1 MQFKCSYILDVIA
14 NQISTFEGLKIE
26 EAQKENHNCEVLK
39 IKGLLKQLAAFNVD
53 GECFNKTFEYKNLN
67 PILSTVNNII
77 TRGLPTK
84 APVYIEEELA
94 TVIGIT
100 QRDNEKKSEINF
112 KENNY
117 KIEKDT
123 IFELLHIVYPKLN
136 IERDKYI
143 GNLANGGEWKF
154 INETLNKSPFIKQ
167 VLQSQRPFK
176 TINPILGGGRTVDFC
191 FEIPYLHKSYVTEVD
206 GRVVFDVC
214 KYTYYITS
222 HYMYS
227 L

>member
-39 IKGLLKQLAAFNVD
+39 IRGLLKQLAAFNVD

-100 QRDNEKKSEINF
+100 QRDNEKKSEICR
-112 KENNY
+112 
-117 KIEKDT
+117 IESSLAHDHSEWCHT
-123 IFELLHIVYPKLN
+123 RTTLLH
-136 IERDKYI
+136 
-143 GNLANGGEWKF
+143 
-154 INETLNKSPFIKQ
+154 PFQ
-167 VLQSQRPFK
+167 CQTTDQTRTFSFSQR
-176 TINPILGGGRTVDFC
+176 
-191 FEIPYLHKSYVTEVD
+191 
-206 GRVVFDVC
+206 
-214 KYTYYITS
+214 
-222 HYMYS
+222 
-227 L
+227 